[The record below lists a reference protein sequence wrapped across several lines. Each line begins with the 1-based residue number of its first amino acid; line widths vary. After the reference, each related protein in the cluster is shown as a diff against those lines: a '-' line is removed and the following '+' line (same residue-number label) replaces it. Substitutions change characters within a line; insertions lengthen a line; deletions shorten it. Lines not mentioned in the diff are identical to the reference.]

1 MRVYEVTGTLTG
13 KKNGKQRKLIEA
25 NGKQEIYN
33 KPTAFGFSK
42 IYSVREK
49 EN

>member
-1 MRVYEVTGTLTG
+1 MRVYEVEGTLTG

-25 NGKQEIYN
+25 DGKQDIWN
-33 KPTAFGFSK
+33 NPSKHGFSK